1 MMTQLAKSYLHLYLL
16 IFIFHLSF
24 FFHQKT
30 TSFLCSSFSNQTKE
44 PNHKQKIDR
53 RMLKLLKHGTSSTK
67 TT

>member
-1 MMTQLAKSYLHLYLL
+1 MTQLAKSYLHLYIL

-24 FFHQKT
+24 FHKKRPL
-30 TSFLCSSFSNQTKE
+30 FLCSSFSNQTKE